1 MCFRIVSSIWL
12 KAVVDMPTDSGSA
25 RGIMVGECIGCSVA
39 RSSGLLMPNLKP
51 QRTNVDRIVG
61 NCVMVEA
68 GWVRVARVDAEVFG
82 FVARRANELLAL
94 YVAPGAQG
102 YGVGTALLSDAKSHC
117 PALGL
122 WSYQAN
128 LGAARFYQREGFQ
141 EIQRTNG
148 QGNEAKLP
156 DIRFEWKRE
165 VA

>member
-1 MCFRIVSSIWL
+1 MSLNVTSASLRDASAVGAILSAATDQAAWL
-12 KAVVDMPTDSGSA
+12 PRLYSRAQELGFAFD
-25 RGIMVGECIGCSVA
+25 
-39 RSSGLLMPNLKP
+39 
-51 QRTNVDRIVG
+51 
-61 NCVMVEA
+61 MVEA